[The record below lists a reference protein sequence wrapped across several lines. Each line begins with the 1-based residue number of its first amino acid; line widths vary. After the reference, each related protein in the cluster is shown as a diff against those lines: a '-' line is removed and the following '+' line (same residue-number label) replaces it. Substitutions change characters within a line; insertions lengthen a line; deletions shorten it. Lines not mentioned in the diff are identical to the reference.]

1 MLIGNGL
8 FRSNK
13 DFAVMRAI
21 GARKRDIAMVVF
33 MEAAIIAGVGLFI
46 GFIMLAILLDNT
58 AGSPILSY
66 FPSYVA
72 PVLAAVTL
80 IVSLIGS
87 LIALRTSL
95 KADPAAVFH

>member
-1 MLIGNGL
+1 
-8 FRSNK
+8 
-13 DFAVMRAI
+13 
-21 GARKRDIAMVVF
+21 
-33 MEAAIIAGVGLFI
+33 MEAAIIAGAGLFI
-46 GFIMLAILLDNT
+46 GFIMLAVLLDNT
-58 AGSPILSY
+58 AGSPIPSY

-80 IVSLIGS
+80 IVRLVGS